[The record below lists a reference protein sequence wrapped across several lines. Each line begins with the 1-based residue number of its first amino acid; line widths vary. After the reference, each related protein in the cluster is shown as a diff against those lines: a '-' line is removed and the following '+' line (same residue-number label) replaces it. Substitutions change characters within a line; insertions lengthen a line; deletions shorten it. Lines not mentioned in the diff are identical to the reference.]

1 MNQSIIYIYIY
12 IPLGEGSVV
21 FYFKTGLGN
30 NESNESV
37 NSCVNVSSSSI
48 LGAGPPN
55 NIKPVLNLGV
65 DVSNWSLFLGI
76 KSSFGI
82 DVLGLEV
89 VEMSTSSEAIIMI
102 KKFELRHSWL

>member
-1 MNQSIIYIYIY
+1 MNQSIIY

-21 FYFKTGLGN
+21 FDFKAGLGN
-30 NESNESV
+30 NESV
-37 NSCVNVSSSSI
+37 NSCVNVSSFSI
-48 LGAGPPN
+48 LGASPPN
-55 NIKPVLNLGV
+55 NREPVLNLGV

-89 VEMSTSSEAIIMI
+89 VEISISISSSCETIIMI

>member
-1 MNQSIIYIYIY
+1 MTGTNLLY
-12 IPLGEGSVV
+12 IPFGGGSGV
-21 FYFKTGLGN
+21 FGFKTGLGN
-30 NESNESV
+30 NESVKSV
-37 NSCVNVSSSSI
+37 KVSSFSI
-48 LGAGPPN
+48 LVAAPPN
-55 NIKPVLNLGV
+55 NMEPVLNLGV

-89 VEMSTSSEAIIMI
+89 VEISISISSSCETIIMI